1 MVHQQ
6 VQTCLQQGPEET
18 ARGPR
23 DHFTKMIEDYMDD
36 IPDQPPMKP
45 KPIIDGKPCRAH
57 EPDLSFQPFPNIAEI
72 MKRDQKK

>member
-1 MVHQQ
+1 
-6 VQTCLQQGPEET
+6 
-18 ARGPR
+18 
-23 DHFTKMIEDYMDD
+23 MDD